1 MIPSDPISLLQEY
14 VVSDQLREHC
24 LATGAIMREVANHQ
38 NSDPTLWWTIGVLH
52 DIDYEIV
59 KGDMTRHGLE
69 GADIL
74 QRLGVSEEITEAI
87 RRHNHHLFHDHSTA
101 LDLTL
106 QASDS
111 ISGLIIACA
120 LVKGG
125 AIEEVTV
132 NTVKKKMKDKGFAAG
147 CDRERIRIIGEVMD
161 QDLFIE
167 AAINGVQTIWRWPRN
182 E

>member
-1 MIPSDPISLLQEY
+1 MIPSDPFSLLQEY

-24 LATGAIMREVANHQ
+24 LATGAIMREVAAHQ
-38 NSDPTLWWTIGVLH
+38 NCDPTLWWTIGVLH

-87 RRHNHHLFHDHSTA
+87 RRHNHHLFTDHSSP
-101 LDLTL
+101 LDLAL
-106 QASDS
+106 QAADS

-132 NTVKKKMKDKGFAAG
+132 RTVKKKMKNKGFAAG
-147 CDRERIRIIGEVMD
+147 CDRERIRIIGDMMD

-167 AAINGVQTIWRWPRN
+167 AAINGVQSIWRWPGN